1 MLERKNVNWN
11 AYNRLTSAAVAC
23 RHTGHM
29 GGHLSVS
36 VSPHVLVIDDVPED
50 IRSLLQALRAQQWR
64 VSLATSGEQGYQR
77 AQSLEPD
84 LILLDVRMPDMD
96 GFALCRLLQEL
107 PRVRDTPILFL
118 TSANAPTERL
128 EGLSHGGVD
137 YILKTCDP
145 AELIARVKIHL
156 RLADRTAAAPQ
167 GEQDGTPITHDE
179 VVLRAAMRLISGRLA
194 EPFTLEQIAADV
206 GTYEKRLSAIFRQ
219 RLGMT
224 VFAWIREERLRKG
237 RALLVET
244 TLGMQDIAEQV
255 GFRSASNFTTAF
267 RERVGVTPSQYRQAA
282 QQGAALAEPP

>member
-1 MLERKNVNWN
+1 
-11 AYNRLTSAAVAC
+11 
-23 RHTGHM
+23 M

-36 VSPHVLVIDDVPED
+36 VAPHILVIDDVPED
-50 IRSLLQALRAQQWR
+50 IRSLLQALRAQPWR

-156 RLADRTAAAPQ
+156 RLADRAVAVA
-167 GEQDGTPITHDE
+167 QDEPGATPITHDE
-179 VVLRAAMRLISGRLA
+179 VVLRAAMRLISGRLS
-194 EPFTLEQIAADV
+194 EPFTLEQIAVDV
-206 GTYEKRLSAIFRQ
+206 GTYEKRLSSIFRQ

-224 VFAWIREERLRKG
+224 VFSWIREERLRKG
-237 RALLVET
+237 RTLLLET

-282 QQGAALAEPP
+282 QQAAALTESP

>member
-1 MLERKNVNWN
+1 MLERKSVNWN
-11 AYNRLTSAAVAC
+11 VYNRLTPDARLPAH
-23 RHTGHM
+23 RTL

-36 VSPHVLVIDDVPED
+36 VTPHILVVDDVPED
-50 IRSLLQALRAQQWR
+50 IRSLLQALRAQPWR
-64 VSLATSGEQGYQR
+64 VSLATTGEQGYQR

-107 PRVRDTPILFL
+107 PRVRDVPILFL

-156 RLADRTAAAPQ
+156 RLADRTAPAPQDEADAAPV
-167 GEQDGTPITHDE
+167 THDE
-179 VVLRAAMRLISGRLA
+179 VVLRAAMRLISGQLA

-237 RALLVET
+237 RTLLVET

-282 QQGAALAEPP
+282 GRGVALMEPL